1 MNKNE
6 KKQLIFRRIID
17 ISKISSSWK
26 CQSKFKFSVIWMF
39 RNVQLNNLISN
50 IWYVSEYSSNELK
63 TIKIYYDTEKIFMM
77 AFN

>member
-17 ISKISSSWK
+17 ISKISSWK